1 MCLSSVEH
9 PLTVP
14 QLESSQIKKGLLR
27 FMPQE
32 DASFLP
38 TKYYEPIV
46 HWLSFSNHFEKM
58 TFLATREIVVCRAS
72 EEHDNNIVWKGTLW
86 LWRTKCNN
94 AFFCESQGWKWTNA
108 SCSCCCCSQW
118 WYLDQWGGGYVGAR
132 AFPCSFT
139 SMACSLPWNV
149 LPPTFLVVSRRIR
162 EERFLIWVVIFVP
175 FVD

>member
-1 MCLSSVEH
+1 MKMNFYTGTELVCMCLSSVEH

-14 QLESSQIKKGLLR
+14 QLESSQIKIGLLR

-72 EEHDNNIVWKGTLW
+72 EEHDNSVERISTIVWKGTL
-86 LWRTKCNN
+86 
-94 AFFCESQGWKWTNA
+94 
-108 SCSCCCCSQW
+108 
-118 WYLDQWGGGYVGAR
+118 
-132 AFPCSFT
+132 
-139 SMACSLPWNV
+139 
-149 LPPTFLVVSRRIR
+149 
-162 EERFLIWVVIFVP
+162 
-175 FVD
+175 